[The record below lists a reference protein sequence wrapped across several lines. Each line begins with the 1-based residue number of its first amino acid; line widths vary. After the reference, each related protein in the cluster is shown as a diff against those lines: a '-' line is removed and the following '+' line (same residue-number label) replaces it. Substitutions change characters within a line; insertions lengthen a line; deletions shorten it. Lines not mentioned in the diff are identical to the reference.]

1 MTGTAISEQQRIAL
15 EEQRVAAVI
24 TRYSVAC
31 DERDRETLA
40 TLFHPDATA
49 VYDKDADLAGNVAI
63 AEWISGATGHLRWQQ
78 HAVRVMTV
86 DIDLDGDRARAVSYL
101 TSHQVA
107 FDTPDTTLMMNSRY
121 DTEHELIGG
130 RWVITKLLLIVGTV
144 EQRPIQL
151 GTLVP
156 DSNPEVSHV

>member
-1 MTGTAISEQQRIAL
+1 MTDAAISEQQRLAL
-15 EEQRVAAVI
+15 EEYRVASVL

-31 DERDRETLA
+31 DERDREELA

-49 VYDKDADLAGNVAI
+49 VYDKDADLVGNTAI
-63 AEWISGATGHLRWQQ
+63 AEWISSATAHLRWQQ

-86 DIDLDGDRARAVSYL
+86 DIDGDRARAVSYL

-107 FDTPDTTLMMNSRY
+107 FDTPDVTLMMNSRY
-121 DTEHELIGG
+121 DTEHALADG
-130 RWVITKLLLIVGTV
+130 RWVITKLLLTVGTV
-144 EQRPIQL
+144 ENRPIQL

-156 DSNPEVSHV
+156 DSNSEVSND